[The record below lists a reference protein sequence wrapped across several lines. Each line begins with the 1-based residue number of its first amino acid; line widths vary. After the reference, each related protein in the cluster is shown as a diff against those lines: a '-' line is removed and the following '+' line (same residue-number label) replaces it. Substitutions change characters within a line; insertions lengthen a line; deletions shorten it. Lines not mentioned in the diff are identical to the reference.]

1 MMPKDYYAILGVD
14 KNVSDAEIKLAFRN
28 KAKHLHPDVNQ
39 SEEANSQFQEL
50 NEAYSILSDPSSR
63 LRYDNGELKAPEV
76 TFTWEEVEQILR
88 ERERQRAN
96 RGWGSYADTE
106 RIYPPTNYE
115 ANERTVQIINL
126 LMLLFAF
133 TFIVDFFVFTNVGT
147 EQIISQNTVIRKFK
161 RGGPSQ
167 AWIESIT
174 KSTTFYISYEQTIP
188 QIGDEVEL
196 KRSLIY
202 GNHKFKTSGSESFK
216 RADDLPIVTY
226 IMAALACI
234 IAWLGTSKFFNAEQ
248 KFNAA
253 IISCFLCIAMIVIL
267 FYPR

>member
-1 MMPKDYYAILGVD
+1 MPKDYYAILGVD

-88 ERERQRAN
+88 ERERKR

-115 ANERTVQIINL
+115 ANERTVQLINL
-126 LMLLFAF
+126 AILLFAF
-133 TFIVDFFVFTNVGT
+133 TFILDFFIFTNTDSAIVL
-147 EQIISQNTVIRKFK
+147 QKNIIAQVAEDGSREIIRV
-161 RGGPSQ
+161 
-167 AWIESIT
+167 
-174 KSTTFYISYEQTIP
+174 
-188 QIGDEVEL
+188 EVETPIVQFNLFKSDYIPEIGEEVQL
-196 KRSLIY
+196 KKSLFY
-202 GNHKFKTSGSESFK
+202 GDYKHKTSGSINYQ
-216 RADDLPIVTY
+216 RAYHNPFVIYV
-226 IMAALACI
+226 MAALACI
-234 IAWLGTSKFFNAEQ
+234 IAWFGTSKYFNAER

-253 IISCFLCIAMIVIL
+253 IISVFICIAMIVIL
-267 FYPR
+267 FYPK